1 VLCGQR
7 QTGLSEQQGEGN
19 CVCVCVCV
27 CEGTAGGVLWVEV
40 QSRGS
45 IFTTARPY
53 YKNTLMTSQKTTNTS
68 STQTSVLKIDYEYV
82 KKSKGKMFGLVKIKI

>member
-1 VLCGQR
+1 VGRDKQVS
-7 QTGLSEQQGEGN
+7 LSSKGKAIV

-68 STQTSVLKIDYEYV
+68 STQTSVLKMDYEYV
-82 KKSKGKMFGLVKIKI
+82 KKK